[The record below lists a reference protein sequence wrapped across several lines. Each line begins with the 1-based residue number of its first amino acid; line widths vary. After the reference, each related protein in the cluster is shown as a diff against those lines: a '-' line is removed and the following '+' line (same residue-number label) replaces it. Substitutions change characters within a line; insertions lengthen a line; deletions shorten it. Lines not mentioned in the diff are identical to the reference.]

1 MYRGDLN
8 TEHLNNEL
16 LLVQYP
22 YVRFL
27 NGGAVFRSPFE
38 YQTKLCPVFQ
48 RHANT
53 GRFGDWATF
62 DHLNTSLVQYSDH
75 RCTDKTF
82 IQIEG
87 KQMCF

>member
-38 YQTKLCPVFQ
+38 YQTKLCPVFE
-48 RHANT
+48 RHSNT
-53 GRFGDWATF
+53 G
-62 DHLNTSLVQYSDH
+62 LVN
-75 RCTDKTF
+75 F
-82 IQIEG
+82 
-87 KQMCF
+87 